1 MREEIL
7 KVLRLAFLN
16 ILVKKGSPYDLGKN
30 CFEWRD
36 KPLNEDEFPAMF
48 WNDTL
53 VSYDDDSGHVL
64 KIEAVVAVRGV
75 VSDEVAKET
84 RVAMQSVAHTF
95 RDALLTMGYFG
106 KMLKSEMIG
115 EDKDYRYIAGRLSFE
130 IRYTDDE
137 WSV

>member
-7 KVLRLAFLN
+7 RVIEEHFKAIRVFN
-16 ILVKKGSPYDLGKN
+16 NSPFDLGKN

-36 KPLNEDEFPAMF
+36 KPLNDDEFPALF
-48 WNDTL
+48 WNDT
-53 VSYDDDSGHVL
+53 SNIYDSDSGHTLSLV
-64 KIEAVVAVRGV
+64 AVVVLRDAV
-75 VSDEVAKET
+75 SAEVAKDT
-84 RVAMQSVAHTF
+84 RVAMQSVAHAF
-95 RDALLTMGYFG
+95 RDAIAELGYFG
-106 KMLKSEMIG
+106 KMNKTEMIG